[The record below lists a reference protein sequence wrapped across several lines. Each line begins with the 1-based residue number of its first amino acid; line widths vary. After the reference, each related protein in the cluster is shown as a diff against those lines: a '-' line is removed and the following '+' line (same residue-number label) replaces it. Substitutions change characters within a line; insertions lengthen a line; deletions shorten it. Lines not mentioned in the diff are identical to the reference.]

1 MPRLPKGYIRPI
13 LLPMDL
19 IQKLD
24 ENGNQASPELPKQI
38 RNYLVDIDGTVCEDI
53 PNEQPERMLTAR
65 EFDGAKDKV
74 NAFYD
79 AGHIV
84 TFFTS
89 RTEAHRENTE
99 KWLKDHGF
107 KYHGIMF
114 GKPRGGNYYLIDDKV
129 ESATKA
135 L

>member
-1 MPRLPKGYIRPI
+1 
-13 LLPMDL
+13 MDL
-19 IQKLD
+19 LEKFD
-24 ENGNQASPELPKQI
+24 ENGNKISPELPKQV
-38 RNYLVDIDGTVCEDI
+38 RNYLIDIDGTICEDI

-65 EFDGAKDKV
+65 EFEGTRDKV

-79 AGHIV
+79 EGHIV

-99 KWLKDHGF
+99 IWLKEHGF

-114 GKPRGGNYYLIDDKV
+114 GKPRGGNYYLVDDKI